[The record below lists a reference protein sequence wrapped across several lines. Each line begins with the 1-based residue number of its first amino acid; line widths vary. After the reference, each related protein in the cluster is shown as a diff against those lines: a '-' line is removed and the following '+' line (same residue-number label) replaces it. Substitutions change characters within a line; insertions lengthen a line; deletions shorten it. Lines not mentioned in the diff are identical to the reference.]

1 MQMRL
6 RQMRKRSESLGKAAF
21 GKECVV
27 ASLREIVAAR
37 PSVRPHLQANP
48 SVRLNAGPSVRPS
61 VSPLFPFI
69 YQSVR
74 PSVHLIACPAA
85 RLTPLAVRPFV
96 RRNCF
101 YYTYYIIAVIIC
113 GHHERIGG
121 RPTLYFFGF
130 LSNFE
135 YTHVESLSHV
145 SLGFTL
151 QV

>member
-61 VSPLFPFI
+61 VRLSVPSSRSSISP
-69 YQSVR
+69 SVR
-74 PSVHLIACPAA
+74 PS
-85 RLTPLAVRPFV
+85 T
-96 RRNCF
+96 
-101 YYTYYIIAVIIC
+101 
-113 GHHERIGG
+113 
-121 RPTLYFFGF
+121 
-130 LSNFE
+130 
-135 YTHVESLSHV
+135 
-145 SLGFTL
+145 
-151 QV
+151 